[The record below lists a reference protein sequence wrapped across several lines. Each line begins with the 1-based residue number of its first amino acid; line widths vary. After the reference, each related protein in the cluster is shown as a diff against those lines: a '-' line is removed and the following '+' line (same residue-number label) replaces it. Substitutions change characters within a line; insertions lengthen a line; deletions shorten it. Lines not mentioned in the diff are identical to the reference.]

1 MEANDGGPAPARER
15 AVARAIA
22 GVFAASLAVFLSIG
36 AVLPVLPRYVH
47 GPIGAGDVAVG
58 VVVGAFAVTAIVAR
72 PWAGRLADERGRRP
86 VVLVGALAMAL
97 GGALLFVEAGVP
109 GLVLARLIVG
119 IGEGTVYTAVAAWV
133 VDLAPADRR
142 AQLIGLLG
150 LSVWL
155 GLSAG
160 PAIGEGLRA
169 LGGYDAVWAFATA
182 APLVGAAI
190 AWAQRETRAP
200 RGAGTGRRA
209 PLIAREALRPGIAL
223 ALGNA
228 GYAALAGFVILHL
241 ADRGVGHGALVFSGF
256 AMAVVAGRLALGRLP
271 DRIGPLRAAV
281 GAAVAEAVGLA
292 AIAVAGSWPVALAG
306 AVVMGVGFA
315 VVYPALALLVIDR
328 VPEERRGSALG
339 SFTAFFDAGFGLGGP
354 LMGALAALGGYALTF
369 WAGAACS
376 LAAAAVALRVARR
389 GAVAAEA
396 RPEPA
401 ARASR

>member
-1 MEANDGGPAPARER
+1 MEANDAGPAPAQER
-15 AVARAIA
+15 AAGAAIA
-22 GVFAASLAVFLSIG
+22 GVFAAALAAFLSIG

-86 VVLVGALAMAL
+86 IVLAGALAMAL
-97 GGALLFVEAGVP
+97 GGALLFVADSVP
-109 GLVLARLIVG
+109 GLVAARLIVG
-119 IGEGTVYTAVAAWV
+119 VGEGTVYTALAAWI

-142 AQLIGLLG
+142 AQLIGFLG

-155 GLSAG
+155 GLSVG

-169 LGGYDAVWAFATA
+169 VGGYDAVWAFATA

-190 AWAQRETRAP
+190 AWAQPREPRARR
-200 RGAGTGRRA
+200 RGPRA
-209 PLIAREALRPGIAL
+209 PLVAREALRPGLAL

-228 GYAALAGFVILHL
+228 GYAALAGFIVLHL
-241 ADRGVGHGALVFSGF
+241 ADRGAGHGALVFTAF
-256 AMAVVAGRLALGRLP
+256 AVAVVGARLALGRLP

-281 GAAVAEAVGLA
+281 GAATAEAAGLG
-292 AIAVAGSWPVALAG
+292 AIALAGSWPVALVG
-306 AVVMGVGFA
+306 AVVMGAGFA

-339 SFTAFFDAGFGLGGP
+339 SFTAFFDAGYGLGAP

-369 WAGAACS
+369 WAGAACA
-376 LAAAAVALRVARR
+376 LGAAAVALLVARG
-389 GAVAAEA
+389 GAPPLAD
-396 RPEPA
+396 PSPA
-401 ARASR
+401 ARAGR

>member
-58 VVVGAFAVTAIVAR
+58 VVVGAFAVTAIIAR

-86 VVLVGALAMAL
+86 VVLAGALTMAL

-169 LGGYDAVWAFATA
+169 LGGYDAVWAFAAA

-190 AWAQRETRAP
+190 AWAQRESRP

-306 AVVMGVGFA
+306 AVVMGAGFA

-376 LAAAAVALRVARR
+376 LAAAAVALRVARP

>member
-58 VVVGAFAVTAIVAR
+58 VVVGAFAVTAIIAR

-86 VVLVGALAMAL
+86 VVLAGALTMAL

-169 LGGYDAVWAFATA
+169 LGGYDAVWAFAAA

-190 AWAQRETRAP
+190 AWAQRESRP

-209 PLIAREALRPGIAL
+209 PLIAREALGPGLAL

-281 GAAVAEAVGLA
+281 GAAVGEGAGLA

-328 VPEERRGSALG
+328 VAEERRGSALG

-376 LAAAAVALRVARR
+376 LAAAAVALRIARR
-389 GAVAAEA
+389 GAVAAEP

-401 ARASR
+401 ARPSR